1 MTNILVVD
9 DEEQIRRLVNRS
21 LSRVGGYACTLAADG
36 AETRKC
42 PNSEIN
48 TLGYPP
54 AAIFAFCVALVSYMI
69 LSIIKAALS
78 SVYGAAKIDKK
89 FSG

>member
-1 MTNILVVD
+1 MHLIGLMVEKGEMTNILVVD

-36 AETRKC
+36 AEARKC
-42 PNSEIN
+42 PNCEIN

-54 AAIFAFCVALVSYMI
+54 AAILPFVWL
-69 LSIIKAALS
+69 
-78 SVYGAAKIDKK
+78 
-89 FSG
+89 